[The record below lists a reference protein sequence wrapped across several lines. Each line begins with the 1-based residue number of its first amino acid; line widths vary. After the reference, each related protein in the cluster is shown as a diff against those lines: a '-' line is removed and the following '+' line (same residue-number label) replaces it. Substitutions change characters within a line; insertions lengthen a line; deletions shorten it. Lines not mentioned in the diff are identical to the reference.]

1 MRARLWTGSNPEAGC
16 RWAVMVL
23 SAQGPSPL
31 TRVRFT
37 NALYWKAGLSCTR
50 AGNPGRRAATLT
62 PGCVATFP
70 NPPGGSGCSSERH
83 YGLLSP
89 DSVKK
94 IRGGVLWPGH
104 PCLGTPAVTREG
116 RLALRPPSRLAR
128 GFDELGYRARTRDFR
143 TLSHLEQED
152 NKEQAGLTELL
163 GSGSLL
169 PRQRGADDGPAS
181 CCADGSTQQLLWRSL
196 FVSPL
201 SSLKL
206 YAPAR
211 TRGLRSRASRATR
224 LPLRLNAFAAA
235 SLIALVKD
243 PLTQGGTRGRDTGN
257 EPSEATRELRRG
269 PSGAPSSSSLTFAR
283 PH

>member
-70 NPPGGSGCSSERH
+70 NPPDGSGCSSERH

-94 IRGGVLWPGH
+94 IRGGVLWPAH

-169 PRQRGADDGPAS
+169 PSSEVQTTGRPVAARTGQRSSYSGD
-181 CCADGSTQQLLWRSL
+181 
-196 FVSPL
+196 L
-201 SSLKL
+201 SSS
-206 YAPAR
+206 AR
-211 TRGLRSRASRATR
+211 YHRSSYTHPPGRA
-224 LPLRLNAFAAA
+224 
-235 SLIALVKD
+235 
-243 PLTQGGTRGRDTGN
+243 G
-257 EPSEATRELRRG
+257 
-269 PSGAPSSSSLTFAR
+269 
-283 PH
+283 